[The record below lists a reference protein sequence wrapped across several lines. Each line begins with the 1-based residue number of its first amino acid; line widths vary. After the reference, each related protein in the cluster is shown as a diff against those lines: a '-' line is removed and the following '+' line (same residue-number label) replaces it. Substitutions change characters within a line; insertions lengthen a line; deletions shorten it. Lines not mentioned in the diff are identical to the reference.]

1 LETGKEMIKK
11 NPIWKVF
18 SILNK
23 VDRVKIVIITLF
35 QIGFNLIDLVGIALF
50 GVLGSLAVT
59 GTSSREN
66 GDRVTQ
72 VLVFLNLDNYS
83 LQSQAAILGSVAASL
98 LVMKSLISLYFTRK
112 TMYFLSVRGAMITK
126 DLTSK
131 ILYLPLEKI
140 QTRSLQENVYALTGG
155 IGNLTNN
162 VLGSFILAIAD
173 FSLVL
178 IMLIGLFYVDP
189 MISAMTLLIFGGV
202 ALTLYFSLHGK
213 AKKLG
218 DYRARMNHKSLEL
231 IQEVFDSYREI
242 FVGNKRNFYLN
253 QISNQQSGLARNT
266 AQVVFMPNISK
277 YVLEISI
284 IVGTVGISAF
294 QFIRSDAA
302 QAAAT
307 LTIFLASSTRIGPA
321 ILRIQQSGIQ
331 ITNNLAAVKP
341 SLELINELNALKNE
355 TAAPSKF
362 SQNHGDNW
370 GNILVKNV
378 SFQYKGSQ
386 NLSLKNIDIEIPFG
400 KIISVVGKSGA
411 GKTTLIDVILGIN
424 NPTSGSVTIS
434 GRKLSG
440 IYQDYPG
447 SFAYLP
453 QNSIIINGTI
463 RDNICMGYDEGE
475 ISSQEVTEALGKAH
489 LLNFVNQLP
498 NKLDTYIGD
507 RGSKLS
513 GGQRQRLAIAR
524 ALITK
529 PRILFMDEAT
539 SALDNE
545 TEMEIS
551 KTIQDLR
558 GTTTVILIAH
568 RMRTVKNSDLILYM
582 ENGEIVAFD
591 DFEKFRKK
599 VPNFEKSTD
608 LF

>member
-1 LETGKEMIKK
+1 MIKK

-23 VDRVKIVIITLF
+23 VDRVKIVIITVF

-83 LQSQAAILGSVAASL
+83 LQSQAAILGSFAASL

-131 ILYLPLEKI
+131 ILSLPLEKI

-189 MISAMTLLIFGGV
+189 MISVMTLLIFGGV

-213 AKKLG
+213 AKELG

-242 FVGNKRNFYLN
+242 FVGNKRDFYIN

-266 AQVVFMPNISK
+266 AQVVFLPNISK

-284 IVGTVGISAF
+284 IIGTVAISAF

-355 TAAPSKF
+355 NAAPSKF
-362 SQNHGDNW
+362 SRNHGDNW

-386 NLSLKNIDIEIPFG
+386 NQSLKNIDIEIPFG
-400 KIISVVGKSGA
+400 KVISVVGKSGA

-440 IYQDYPG
+440 IYEDYPG

-463 RDNICMGYDEGE
+463 RDNICMGYDEGQ
-475 ISSQEVTEALGKAH
+475 ISSQEVIEALDKAH

-551 KTIQDLR
+551 KTIEDLR